1 MNKESDTIMRYFI
14 DFEATQF
21 TNEIISIGCVKETG
35 ETFYSLVKVDK
46 NKMTNFITNL
56 TGITKEDIEKAP
68 TADEVFDNFYD
79 WIAADNEKA
88 IFYCYGNSDL
98 TFILK
103 NLNNSGTLKSQISLS
118 LLRSNLIDYSKRVIN
133 HFGLIKSIALKKV
146 VAYYRG
152 VEEIEQNHN
161 SLEDA
166 LFLKEIYEHIN
177 KEEEVVSCPFPEYSS
192 DNCKEI
198 DELNFKI
205 LSLKRQI
212 FFNNNDFKLAIFKSK
227 KGKLLKDFQNKEEAF
242 QFVLK
247 TIGTKNAA
255 EAKEENIYEKIYKSC
270 SCGKSYCGFFWRVIE
285 TDN

>member
-1 MNKESDTIMRYFI
+1 MIFDMRYFI

-46 NKMTNFITNL
+46 SKMTNFITNL

-79 WIAADNEKA
+79 WVTTDNEKA
-88 IFYCYGNSDL
+88 IFYCYGNGDL
-98 TFILK
+98 AFILK

-118 LLRSNLIDYSKRVIN
+118 LLRSNLIDYSKRVVN

-152 VEEIEQNHN
+152 VEEVEQNHN

-166 LFLKEIYEHIN
+166 LFLKEIYEHIS
-177 KEEEVVSCPFPEYSS
+177 KEEEVVSCPFPEYS
-192 DNCKEI
+192 NNYKET
-198 DELNFKI
+198 DKPNYKF
-205 LSLKRQI
+205 LSLKRQV
-212 FFNNNDFKLAIFKSK
+212 FFDSNDFKLATFKGKKSK
-227 KGKLLKDFQNKEEAF
+227 LVKEFLNKEEAF

-247 TIGTKNAA
+247 TMGTKNAA
-255 EAKEENIYEKIYKSC
+255 EAKEENVYEKIYKSC
-270 SCGKSYCGFFWRVIE
+270 SSGKPYCGFLWKIIKK
-285 TDN
+285 DN

>member
-46 NKMTNFITNL
+46 SKMTNFITNL
-56 TGITKEDIEKAP
+56 TGITKEDVEKAP

-79 WIAADNEKA
+79 WIAVDNEKA

-133 HFGLIKSIALKKV
+133 HFGLIKSIALK
-146 VAYYRG
+146 
-152 VEEIEQNHN
+152 N
-161 SLEDA
+161 
-166 LFLKEIYEHIN
+166 IN
-177 KEEEVVSCPFPEYSS
+177 K
-192 DNCKEI
+192 
-198 DELNFKI
+198 
-205 LSLKRQI
+205 
-212 FFNNNDFKLAIFKSK
+212 
-227 KGKLLKDFQNKEEAF
+227 
-242 QFVLK
+242 
-247 TIGTKNAA
+247 
-255 EAKEENIYEKIYKSC
+255 
-270 SCGKSYCGFFWRVIE
+270 SYYFHKPRIRR
-285 TDN
+285 

>member
-79 WIAADNEKA
+79 WIAVDNEKA

-152 VEEIEQNHN
+152 VEEIEQNHD

-166 LFLKEIYEHIN
+166 LFLKEIYEHIS

-198 DELNFKI
+198 YEPNFKI
-205 LSLKRQI
+205 LSLKRQV

-270 SCGKSYCGFFWRVIE
+270 SCGKSYCGFFWRIIE

>member
-1 MNKESDTIMRYFI
+1 MRYFI

-46 NKMTNFITNL
+46 NKMTNFIINL

-79 WIAADNEKA
+79 WIAVDNEKA

-152 VEEIEQNHN
+152 VEEIEQNHD

-166 LFLKEIYEHIN
+166 LFLKEIYEHIS

-192 DNCKEI
+192 DNYKEI

-205 LSLKRQI
+205 LSLKRQV

>member
-46 NKMTNFITNL
+46 NKMTNFIINL

-152 VEEIEQNHN
+152 VEEIEQNHD

-192 DNCKEI
+192 DNYKEI

-205 LSLKRQI
+205 LSLKRQV

>member
-152 VEEIEQNHN
+152 VEEIEQNHD

-166 LFLKEIYEHIN
+166 LFLKEIYEHISE
-177 KEEEVVSCPFPEYSS
+177 EEEVVSCPFPEYS
-192 DNCKEI
+192 NNYKET
-198 DELNFKI
+198 DKPNYKF
-205 LSLKRQI
+205 LSLKNRSKI
-212 FFNNNDFKLAIFKSK
+212 RTDILKFNILIFNNYNKVNLANIF
-227 KGKLLKDFQNKEEAF
+227 LTTP
-242 QFVLK
+242 
-247 TIGTKNAA
+247 TI
-255 EAKEENIYEKIYKSC
+255 
-270 SCGKSYCGFFWRVIE
+270 
-285 TDN
+285 